1 MRSLLMFSTDL
12 PFFHQSAFING
23 QWISGE
29 QNARQRV
36 TNPFDGSVLGSV
48 PQLTGAEVQRAIT
61 GAETAQVAWR
71 NQTADTKAKVLRRW
85 YELIEQHHE
94 SLASLLTLEQ
104 GKPLAESKGEI
115 HYAASFVEWYAEEAK
130 RAYGE
135 LIPSHKTDARIL
147 VSRQPVGVVAAITP
161 WNFPA
166 AMITR
171 KCAPAFAAGCAVVL
185 KPAPDTPFTAL
196 ALADLA
202 QQAGIPDGLFQVVT
216 GDAIEVGRALTES
229 KVVRKLSFTGSTG
242 VGKLLMAQSA
252 NNVKKLSLELGG
264 NAPFIV
270 FEDADINAAID
281 GVMVAKFRNAGQ
293 TCVCANRIY
302 VHDAVYDQFAAK
314 LVDRVS
320 KLKVGNGLDEG
331 VSIGPLINDAA
342 VAKVTSHIVDAQ
354 SKGAK
359 VMFGAL
365 PEAGSRLFQPHVLTE
380 VTDEMRVADEETF
393 GPLAALFR
401 FSSEQE
407 VIERANATDSG
418 LAAYCY
424 TQSLRRAWHMSEALE
439 AGIIGINEGLI
450 STTLAPF
457 GGIKESGLGREGA
470 KHGLEEYLEVKYT
483 LMGGLA

>member
-1 MRSLLMFSTDL
+1 MFSTDF

-216 GDAIEVGRALTES
+216 GDAIEVGRVLTES
-229 KVVRKLSFTGSTG
+229 KTVRKLSFTGSTG

-252 NNVKKLSLELGG
+252 NSVKKLSLELGG

-359 VMFGAL
+359 VVFGKL
-365 PEAGSRLFQPHVLTE
+365 PQVGSRLFEPHVLTE
-380 VTDEMRVADEETF
+380 VTDDMQVASEETF

-439 AGIIGINEGLI
+439 AGIVGINEGLI

>member
-1 MRSLLMFSTDL
+1 MFSTDL

-29 QNARQRV
+29 QNASQRV

-94 SLASLLTLEQ
+94 SLATLLTLEQ
-104 GKPLAESKGEI
+104 GKPLAESQGEI

-135 LIPSHKTDARIL
+135 LIPSHKPDARIL

-229 KVVRKLSFTGSTG
+229 KTVRKLSFTGSTG

-252 NNVKKLSLELGG
+252 NSVKKLSLELGG

-359 VMFGAL
+359 VVFGKL
-365 PEAGSRLFQPHVLTE
+365 PQVGSRLFEPHVLTE
-380 VTDEMRVADEETF
+380 VTDDMQVASEETF

-401 FSSEQE
+401 FSSDQE

-424 TQSLRRAWHMSEALE
+424 TQSLRRAWRMSEALE
-439 AGIIGINEGLI
+439 AGIVGINEGLI

>member
-1 MRSLLMFSTDL
+1 MFSTDF

-36 TNPFDGSVLGSV
+36 TNPLDGSVLGSV

-61 GAETAQVAWR
+61 GAEKAQVAWR

-94 SLASLLTLEQ
+94 SLATLLTLEQ

-196 ALADLA
+196 ALADFA

-216 GDAIEVGRALTES
+216 GDAIEVGRVLTES
-229 KVVRKLSFTGSTG
+229 KTVRKLSFTGSTG

-252 NNVKKLSLELGG
+252 NSVKKLSLELGG

-354 SKGAK
+354 SKGAR
-359 VMFGAL
+359 VVFGER
-365 PEAGSRLFQPHVLTE
+365 PQVGSRLFEPHVLTE
-380 VTDEMRVADEETF
+380 VTDDMQVASEETF

-424 TQSLRRAWHMSEALE
+424 TQSLRRAWRMSEALE
-439 AGIIGINEGLI
+439 AGIVGINEGLI

>member
-1 MRSLLMFSTDL
+1 MFSTDL

-216 GDAIEVGRALTES
+216 GDAIEVGRVLTES
-229 KVVRKLSFTGSTG
+229 KTVRKLSFTGSTG

-252 NNVKKLSLELGG
+252 NSVKKLSLELGG

-359 VMFGAL
+359 VVFGEL
-365 PEAGSRLFQPHVLTE
+365 PQVGSRLFEPHVLTE
-380 VTDEMRVADEETF
+380 VTDDMQVASEETF

-424 TQSLRRAWHMSEALE
+424 TQSLRRAWRMSEALE
-439 AGIIGINEGLI
+439 AGIVGINEGLI

>member
-1 MRSLLMFSTDL
+1 MFSTDL

-229 KVVRKLSFTGSTG
+229 KVVCKLSFTGSTG

>member
-1 MRSLLMFSTDL
+1 MLLTDFPL
-12 PFFHQSAFING
+12 FHQTAFING
-23 QWISGE
+23 EWISGE
-29 QNARQRV
+29 QHIRHRIE
-36 TNPFDGSVLGSV
+36 NPFDGSEIGSV
-48 PQLTGAEVQRAIT
+48 PQLSTAEVHAAIAGAEA
-61 GAETAQVAWR
+61 AQAQWCK
-71 NQTADTKAKVLRRW
+71 QTADTKAQVLRRW
-85 YELIEQHHE
+85 YELIEQYHE
-94 SLASLLTLEQ
+94 SLATLLTLEQ
-104 GKPLAESKGEI
+104 GKPLAEAKGEI

-216 GDAIEVGRALTES
+216 GEAIEVGRALTES
-229 KVVRKLSFTGSTG
+229 KTVRKLSFTGSTG
-242 VGKLLMAQSA
+242 VGKLLMAQCA
-252 NNVKKLSLELGG
+252 NSVKKLSLELGG

-302 VHDAVYDQFAAK
+302 VHDAVYDQFVAK

-331 VSIGPLINDAA
+331 VNIGPLINDAA
-342 VAKVTSHIVDAQ
+342 VAKVTSHIIDAQ

-359 VMFGAL
+359 VVFGEL
-365 PEAGSRLFQPHVLTE
+365 PQAESRLFQPHILTE
-380 VTDEMRVADEETF
+380 VTDEMRVASEETF

-424 TQSLRRAWHMSEALE
+424 TRSLSRAWRMSEALE
-439 AGIIGINEGLI
+439 AGIVGINEGLI

-470 KHGLEEYLEVKYT
+470 KHGLEEYLEIKYT

>member
-1 MRSLLMFSTDL
+1 MLLTDFPL
-12 PFFHQSAFING
+12 FHQTAFING
-23 QWISGE
+23 EWVSGE
-29 QNARQRV
+29 QHIRHRV
-36 TNPFDGSVLGSV
+36 ENPFDGSEIGSV
-48 PQLTGAEVQRAIT
+48 PQLTTAEVHAAIAGAEA
-61 GAETAQVAWR
+61 AQAQWR
-71 NQTADTKAKVLRRW
+71 KQTADTKAKVLRRW

-94 SLASLLTLEQ
+94 SLATLLTLEQ
-104 GKPLAESKGEI
+104 GKPLAEAKGEI

-216 GDAIEVGRALTES
+216 GEAIEVGRALTES
-229 KVVRKLSFTGSTG
+229 KTVRKLSFTGSTG
-242 VGKLLMAQSA
+242 VGKLLMAQCA
-252 NNVKKLSLELGG
+252 NSVKKLSLELGG

-302 VHDAVYDQFAAK
+302 VHDAVYDQFVAK

-331 VSIGPLINDAA
+331 VNIGPLINDAA
-342 VAKVTSHIVDAQ
+342 VAKVTSHIIDAQ

-359 VMFGAL
+359 VVFGEL
-365 PEAGSRLFQPHVLTE
+365 PQAESRLFQPHILTE
-380 VTDEMRVADEETF
+380 VTDEMRVASEETF

-424 TQSLRRAWHMSEALE
+424 TRSLSRAWRMSEALE
-439 AGIIGINEGLI
+439 AGIVGINEGLI

-470 KHGLEEYLEVKYT
+470 KHGLEEYLEIKYT

>member
-1 MRSLLMFSTDL
+1 MGSR
-12 PFFHQSAFING
+12 
-23 QWISGE
+23 ISGE
-29 QNARQRV
+29 QNASQRV

-94 SLASLLTLEQ
+94 SLATLLTLEQ
-104 GKPLAESKGEI
+104 GKPLAESQGEI

-135 LIPSHKTDARIL
+135 LIPSHKPDARIL

-229 KVVRKLSFTGSTG
+229 KTVRKLSFTGSTG

-252 NNVKKLSLELGG
+252 NSVKKLSLELGG

-359 VMFGAL
+359 VVFGKL
-365 PEAGSRLFQPHVLTE
+365 PQVGSRLFEPHVLTE
-380 VTDEMRVADEETF
+380 VTDDMQVASEETF

-401 FSSEQE
+401 FSSDQE

-424 TQSLRRAWHMSEALE
+424 TQSLRRAWRMSEALE
-439 AGIIGINEGLI
+439 AGIVGINEGLI

>member
-1 MRSLLMFSTDL
+1 MFSTNL

-61 GAETAQVAWR
+61 GAENAQVAWR

-94 SLASLLTLEQ
+94 SLATLLTLEQ
-104 GKPLAESKGEI
+104 GKPLTEAKGEI

-135 LIPSHKTDARIL
+135 LIPSHKSDARIM

-252 NNVKKLSLELGG
+252 NSVKKLSLELGG

-314 LVDRVS
+314 LVDRVR

-331 VSIGPLINDAA
+331 VNIGPLINDAA
-342 VAKVTSHIVDAQ
+342 VAKVTAHIVDAQ

-359 VMFGAL
+359 VVFGEL
-365 PEAGSRLFQPHVLTE
+365 PQAGSRLFEPHVLTE
-380 VTDEMRVADEETF
+380 VTDEMQVASEETF

-424 TQSLRRAWHMSEALE
+424 TQSLRRAWRMSEALE
-439 AGIIGINEGLI
+439 AGIVGINEGLI

>member
-1 MRSLLMFSTDL
+1 MFSTDL

>member
-1 MRSLLMFSTDL
+1 MLLTDFPL
-12 PFFHQSAFING
+12 FHQTAFING
-23 QWISGE
+23 EWVSGE
-29 QNARQRV
+29 QHIRHRV
-36 TNPFDGSVLGSV
+36 ENPFDGSEIGSV
-48 PQLTGAEVQRAIT
+48 PQLSTAEVHAAIAGAEA
-61 GAETAQVAWR
+61 AQAQWR
-71 NQTADTKAKVLRRW
+71 KQTADTKAKVLRRW

-94 SLASLLTLEQ
+94 SLATLLTLEQ
-104 GKPLAESKGEI
+104 GKPLAEAKGEI

-216 GDAIEVGRALTES
+216 GEAIEVGRALTES
-229 KVVRKLSFTGSTG
+229 KTVRKLSFTGSTG
-242 VGKLLMAQSA
+242 VGKLLMAQCA
-252 NNVKKLSLELGG
+252 NSVKKLSLELGG

-281 GVMVAKFRNAGQ
+281 GVMVAKLRNAGQ

-302 VHDAVYDQFAAK
+302 VHDAVYDQFVAK

-331 VSIGPLINDAA
+331 VNIGPLINDAA
-342 VAKVTSHIVDAQ
+342 VAKVTSHIIDAQ
-354 SKGAK
+354 SQGAK
-359 VMFGAL
+359 VVFGEL
-365 PEAGSRLFQPHVLTE
+365 PKTGSRLFQPHILTE
-380 VTDEMRVADEETF
+380 VTDEMRVASEETF

-424 TQSLRRAWHMSEALE
+424 TQSLSRAWRMSEALE
-439 AGIIGINEGLI
+439 AGIVGINEGLI

>member
-1 MRSLLMFSTDL
+1 MLLTDFPL
-12 PFFHQSAFING
+12 FHQTAFING
-23 QWISGE
+23 EWISGE
-29 QNARQRV
+29 QHIRHRV
-36 TNPFDGSVLGSV
+36 ENPFDGSEIGSV
-48 PQLTGAEVQRAIT
+48 PQLTTAEVHAAIAGAEA
-61 GAETAQVAWR
+61 AQAQWR
-71 NQTADTKAKVLRRW
+71 KQTADTKAKVLRRW

-94 SLASLLTLEQ
+94 SLATLLTLEQ
-104 GKPLAESKGEI
+104 GKPLAEAKGEI

-216 GDAIEVGRALTES
+216 GEAIEVGRALTES
-229 KVVRKLSFTGSTG
+229 KTVRKLSFTGSTG
-242 VGKLLMAQSA
+242 VGKLLMAQCA
-252 NNVKKLSLELGG
+252 NSVKKLSLELGG

-281 GVMVAKFRNAGQ
+281 GVMVAKLRNAGQ

-302 VHDAVYDQFAAK
+302 VHDAVYDQFVAK

-331 VSIGPLINDAA
+331 VNIGPLINDAA
-342 VAKVTSHIVDAQ
+342 VAKVTSHIIDAQ

-359 VMFGAL
+359 VVFGEL
-365 PEAGSRLFQPHVLTE
+365 PKTGSRLFQPHILTE
-380 VTDEMRVADEETF
+380 VTDEMRVASEETF

-424 TQSLRRAWHMSEALE
+424 TQSLSRAWRMSEALE
-439 AGIIGINEGLI
+439 AGIVGINEGLI

>member
-1 MRSLLMFSTDL
+1 MLLTDFPL
-12 PFFHQSAFING
+12 FHQRAFING
-23 QWISGE
+23 QWVTGE
-29 QNARQRV
+29 QYTRHRV
-36 TNPFDGSVLGSV
+36 ENPFDGSEIGSV
-48 PQLTGAEVQRAIT
+48 PQLTTAEVHAAIAGAEA
-61 GAETAQVAWR
+61 AQAQWR
-71 NQTADTKAKVLRRW
+71 KQTADTKAKVLRRW

-94 SLASLLTLEQ
+94 SLATLLTLEQ
-104 GKPLAESKGEI
+104 GKPLAEAKGEI

-216 GDAIEVGRALTES
+216 GEAIEVGQALTES
-229 KVVRKLSFTGSTG
+229 KTVRKLSFTGSTG
-242 VGKLLMAQSA
+242 VGKLLMAQCA
-252 NNVKKLSLELGG
+252 NSVKKLSLELGG

-302 VHDAVYDQFAAK
+302 VHDAVYDQFVAK

-331 VSIGPLINDAA
+331 VNIGPLINDAA
-342 VAKVTSHIVDAQ
+342 VVKVTSHIIDAQ

-359 VMFGAL
+359 VVFGEL
-365 PEAGSRLFQPHVLTE
+365 PQAGSRLFQPHILTE
-380 VTDEMRVADEETF
+380 VTDEMRVASEETF

-424 TQSLRRAWHMSEALE
+424 TQSLSLAWRMSEALE
-439 AGIIGINEGLI
+439 AGIVGINEGLI

>member
-1 MRSLLMFSTDL
+1 MFSTDL

-29 QNARQRV
+29 QNASQRV

-94 SLASLLTLEQ
+94 SLATLLTLEQ
-104 GKPLAESKGEI
+104 GKPLAESQGEI

-135 LIPSHKTDARIL
+135 LIPSHKPDARIL

-252 NNVKKLSLELGG
+252 NSVKKLSLELGG

-359 VMFGAL
+359 VVFGKL
-365 PEAGSRLFQPHVLTE
+365 PQVGSRLFEPHVLTE
-380 VTDEMRVADEETF
+380 VTDDMQVASEETF

-401 FSSEQE
+401 FSSDQE

-424 TQSLRRAWHMSEALE
+424 TQSLRRAWRMSEALE
-439 AGIIGINEGLI
+439 AGIVGINEGLI

>member
-1 MRSLLMFSTDL
+1 MLLTDFPL
-12 PFFHQSAFING
+12 FHQTAFING
-23 QWISGE
+23 EWISGE
-29 QNARQRV
+29 QHIRHRV
-36 TNPFDGSVLGSV
+36 ENPFDGSEIGSV
-48 PQLTGAEVQRAIT
+48 PQLTTAEVHAAIAGAEA
-61 GAETAQVAWR
+61 AQAQWR
-71 NQTADTKAKVLRRW
+71 KQTADTKAQVLRRW
-85 YELIEQHHE
+85 YELIEQYHE
-94 SLASLLTLEQ
+94 SLATLLTLEQ
-104 GKPLAESKGEI
+104 GKPLAEAKGEI

-216 GDAIEVGRALTES
+216 GEAIEVGQALTES
-229 KVVRKLSFTGSTG
+229 KTVRKLSFTGSTG
-242 VGKLLMAQSA
+242 VGKLLMAQCA
-252 NNVKKLSLELGG
+252 NSVKKLSLELGG

-281 GVMVAKFRNAGQ
+281 GAMVAKFRNAGQ

-302 VHDAVYDQFAAK
+302 VHDAVYDQFVAK

-331 VSIGPLINDAA
+331 VNIGPLINDAA
-342 VAKVTSHIVDAQ
+342 VAKVTSHIIDAQ

-359 VMFGAL
+359 VVFGEL
-365 PEAGSRLFQPHVLTE
+365 PQAGSRLFQPHILTE
-380 VTDEMRVADEETF
+380 VTDEMRMASEETF

-424 TQSLRRAWHMSEALE
+424 TQSLSRAWRMSEALE
-439 AGIIGINEGLI
+439 AGIVGINEGLI

-457 GGIKESGLGREGA
+457 GGIKESGLGREGQSM
-470 KHGLEEYLEVKYT
+470 GLKST
-483 LMGGLA
+483 LKSNTPLWVD

>member
-1 MRSLLMFSTDL
+1 MFSTDF

-216 GDAIEVGRALTES
+216 GDAIEVGRVLTES
-229 KVVRKLSFTGSTG
+229 KTVRKLSFTGSTG

-252 NNVKKLSLELGG
+252 NSVKKLSLELGG

-359 VMFGAL
+359 VVFGKL
-365 PEAGSRLFQPHVLTE
+365 PQVGSRLFEPHVLTE
-380 VTDEMRVADEETF
+380 VTDDMQVASEETF

-424 TQSLRRAWHMSEALE
+424 TQSLRRAWRMSEALE
-439 AGIIGINEGLI
+439 AGIVGINEGLI

>member
-1 MRSLLMFSTDL
+1 MLVTEF
-12 PFFHQSAFING
+12 PFFHQCAFING

-29 QNARQRV
+29 STHRHAV
-36 TNPFDGSVLGSV
+36 TNPLDGSLIGTV
-48 PQLTGAEVQRAIT
+48 PQLSRAQIQQAIMGADK
-61 GAETAQVAWR
+61 AQQIWR
-71 NQTADTKAKVLRRW
+71 NQTAEAKAKVLRRW
-85 YELIEQHHE
+85 YELIEQHHQL
-94 SLASLLTLEQ
+94 LAILLTVEQ
-104 GKPLAESKGEI
+104 GKPLAEAKSEI

-135 LIPSHKTDARIL
+135 LIPSHKPDARIM

-196 ALADLA
+196 ALADFA
-202 QQAGIPDGLFQVVT
+202 QQAGFPDGLLQVVT
-216 GDAIEVGRALTES
+216 GDALEIGRELTQS
-229 KVVRKLSFTGSTG
+229 KTVRKLSFTGSTA
-242 VGKLLMAQSA
+242 VGKQLMAQCA
-252 NNVKKLSLELGG
+252 NSVKKLSLELGG

-270 FEDADINAAID
+270 FEDADLNAAID
-281 GVMVAKFRNAGQ
+281 GLMVAKFRNAGQ

-302 VHDAVYDQFAAK
+302 VQDAVYDQFVTK

-320 KLKVGNGLDEG
+320 QLKLGDGLVDG
-331 VSIGPLINDAA
+331 VTVGPLINDAA
-342 VAKVTSHIVDAQ
+342 VAKVTAHITDAL

-359 VMFGAL
+359 RVFGVL
-365 PEAGSRLFQPHVLTE
+365 PTAGSRLFQPHVLTE
-380 VTDEMRVADEETF
+380 MSDDMRVASEETF

-401 FSSEQE
+401 FNTEDE
-407 VIERANATDSG
+407 VIERANASDSG

-424 TQSLRRAWHMSEALE
+424 TQSLRRAWRISEALE
-439 AGIIGINEGLI
+439 AGIVGINEGLI

-470 KHGLEEYLEVKYT
+470 KHGLEEYLEIKYT